1 MTIFDYLGDILVKK
15 TGSLPTEEYVP
26 FLINR
31 WLSFS
36 APAACQAVNET
47 VNSFGNLDK
56 NIHYKLLISA
66 FPKQKY
72 MPRIQYIKKVKE
84 EKTEEDNKIDLL
96 AGNMELSRREIKQLL
111 ELKEYNNF

>member
-1 MTIFDYLGDILVKK
+1 MSIFDYLGDILVKK
-15 TGSLPTEEYVP
+15 TGNLPTEEYVP

-36 APAACQAVNET
+36 SSGACQAINES

-66 FPKQKY
+66 FPKQKF
-72 MPRIQYIKKVKE
+72 MPRIQYIKKVKT
-84 EKTEEDNKIDLL
+84 EKTEEDNKVELL
-96 AGNMELSRREIKQLL
+96 SSNMELSRREIKQLL

>member
-1 MTIFDYLGDILVKK
+1 MTIFDYLGDIFVKK
-15 TGSLPTEEYVP
+15 KGNLPLEEYVP

-36 APAACQAVNET
+36 SSGACQAINES

-66 FPKQKY
+66 FPKHKSTPK
-72 MPRIQYIKKVKE
+72 MNYIKKVKV
-84 EKTEEDNKIDLL
+84 EKTEEDNKVELL
-96 AGNMELSRREIKQLL
+96 ASNLELSQREIKQLL
-111 ELKEYNNF
+111 ELKQLTN

>member
-1 MTIFDYLGDILVKK
+1 VTIFDYLGDILVKK
-15 TGSLPTEEYVP
+15 KGDLPIEEYIP
-26 FLINR
+26 FMINR

-36 APAACQAVNET
+36 SSSACQAINES

-72 MPRIQYIKKVKE
+72 MPKIQYIKKIKE
-84 EKTEEDNKIDLL
+84 EKTEEDNKVELL
-96 AGNMELSRREIKQLL
+96 SGNMELSRREIKQMLD
-111 ELKEYNNF
+111 LKGNNN

>member
-1 MTIFDYLGDILVKK
+1 VTIFDYLGDIFVKK
-15 TGSLPTEEYVP
+15 KGNLPLEEYVP

-36 APAACQAVNET
+36 SPGACQAINES

-66 FPKQKY
+66 FPKHKST
-72 MPRIQYIKKVKE
+72 PRMIYIKKVKV
-84 EKTEEDNKIDLL
+84 EKTEDDNKVELL
-96 AGNMELSRREIKQLL
+96 ASNLELSQREIKQML
-111 ELKEYNNF
+111 EFKQITN

>member
-15 TGSLPTEEYVP
+15 KGDLPIEEYVP
-26 FLINR
+26 FMINR

-36 APAACQAVNET
+36 SSSACQAINES

-66 FPKQKY
+66 FPKHKFL
-72 MPRIQYIKKVKE
+72 PRISYIKKIKNVKI
-84 EKTEEDNKIDLL
+84 NKY
-96 AGNMELSRREIKQLL
+96 
-111 ELKEYNNF
+111 EYNFTSFLKNDFKIIRYK

>member
-15 TGSLPTEEYVP
+15 KGDLPIEEYIP
-26 FLINR
+26 FMINR

-36 APAACQAVNET
+36 SSSACQAINES

-72 MPRIQYIKKVKE
+72 MPKIQYIKKIKE
-84 EKTEEDNKIDLL
+84 EKTEEDNKVELL
-96 AGNMELSRREIKQLL
+96 SGNMELSRREIKQMLD
-111 ELKEYNNF
+111 LKGNNN